1 MFVEDFSVSIFLVYF
16 ACRIWMHYVVWSY
29 IERTHGRIM
38 RIFMTDNAIV
48 WSKSYSKSSI
58 IDWISRLFLYSVR
71 HRQYFYH
78 LLFSL
83 FFFLSAKAK
92 WIFLPYIMPM
102 IVISGSRRKQS
113 FLMSFCDRKWKKKKI
128 PRYIQITIEFWMPKK
143 LFYFCFELQV
153 ILLHFFFESPE
164 NKSNE
169 IKRR

>member
-1 MFVEDFSVSIFLVYF
+1 MLKIFLFQFFLFILLAVYECIMWCDPILREPMDALWGFLWQIMRLYGQKAIQRARLLIEYLDYFYTLSDTANTFITFYSVS
-16 ACRIWMHYVVWSY
+16 
-29 IERTHGRIM
+29 
-38 RIFMTDNAIV
+38 
-48 WSKSYSKSSI
+48 
-58 IDWISRLFLYSVR
+58 
-71 HRQYFYH
+71 
-78 LLFSL
+78 